1 MTPRTWCWIIAGVVL
16 LSGGWLFSGCSRSGP
31 TVEGEVL
38 LAGIPLESGSIRFVP
53 TDPKLGTDAGA
64 AIKDGQYKIDKGL
77 RAGEYRVV
85 IRSPR
90 RIPGKTRG
98 DPISN
103 IQVPAEEEAIPRKY
117 NENSELIRKVVSGA
131 NTFDFPLEEK

>member
-1 MTPRTWCWIIAGVVL
+1 MTPRTWCWITAGAVL
-16 LSGGWLFSGCSRSGP
+16 LSGCSRSGP
-31 TVEGEVL
+31 TVKGEVL
-38 LAGIPLESGSIRFVP
+38 LDGTPLESGSIRFVP
-53 TDPKLGTDAGA
+53 VDTKLGPDAGA

-77 RAGEYRVV
+77 RVGEYRVV

-103 IQVPAEEEAIPRKY
+103 AQVRAEEEAIPRQY
-117 NENSELIRKVVSGA
+117 NANSELVRKVASGA
-131 NTFDFPLEEK
+131 NTFDFPLEGK